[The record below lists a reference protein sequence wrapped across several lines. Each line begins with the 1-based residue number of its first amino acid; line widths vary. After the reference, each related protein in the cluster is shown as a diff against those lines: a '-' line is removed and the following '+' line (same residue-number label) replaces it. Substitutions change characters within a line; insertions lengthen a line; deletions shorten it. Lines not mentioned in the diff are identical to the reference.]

1 MTFPASKYIDN
12 IDYTKLKFLINDSVV
27 DTITTTN
34 FDLTTGKPKQN
45 LSINSKIDEFFINTI
60 NENLYEN
67 VNINNNLI
75 YKYPK
80 LLELDTARDMQV
92 SNETTIDAIFIYEGA
107 SMKNMFGYYMYTID
121 GDGNKKILSND
132 PDVPNPDGY
141 YYNPTIIFPHVYSDE
156 NNINTLQKGNTRRLK
171 GNLPNGNF
179 SNIFIGLFLIPHGW
193 FAFEESSPI
202 DNNAIFYS
210 TIDFNRLYNN
220 TEYITEKDKIY
231 SIYFKA
237 QSENG
242 NELLLV
248 GFEDIFVNG
257 VYDLDYND
265 CVVGFEISDVN
276 NIVDYDQYTSVVV
289 EEPEQEYNNIVY
301 IDENGEYLK
310 LNKNIYNIDLNN
322 TYKFERHMLF
332 PNESDR
338 DEFYNI
344 YINSD
349 SNYKFSV
356 SKVFEY
362 GKYAVIITYL
372 FRKNDIKLVY
382 GESNGNSNKLLYLYE
397 SKYNKNNES
406 NVNNY
411 KKMIIKMLSD
421 TNYSEKYRL
430 YNNATNAEVIYL
442 THNIDKPVLS
452 NKIKFRIIGNG
463 VMDCKNGK
471 SKLPSNEKQI
481 YQVYKNNNIIINVK
495 MDDHPT
501 NYMLNQ
507 KTFVRYVSFRANS
520 SELVIVDL
528 KNLNLYT
535 EIESVLVLNNSITFD
550 NIQISSITY
559 TTGNIKD
566 LINIFRTDSGAYYR
580 TIKINN
586 LMTFYCI
593 RLPRVKNNPTMVFLN
608 DSLNIQWNDT
618 YSITSGTYFNK
629 QTLYPKSSFSL

>member
-12 IDYTKLKFLINDSVV
+12 IDYTKLKFLINGSVV

-45 LSINSKIDEFFINTI
+45 LSINSKIDAFFINTI

-141 YYNPTIIFPHVYSDE
+141 YYNPTVIFPHVYSDE

-276 NIVDYDQYTSVVV
+276 NIVDYYQYTSVVV

-338 DEFYNI
+338 DEFHNI

-535 EIESVLVLNNSITFD
+535 EIEGVLVLNNSITFD

-608 DSLNIQWNDT
+608 DSLNIQWNDA